1 MATMTHGSQ
10 DTIHLSGQRSDAQP
24 SPLQAATWAIWDTV
38 CSKTFAI
45 GAMVGAALMYAGL
58 RAAQA
63 YLSTDQDTDHPF

>member
-10 DTIHLSGQRSDAQP
+10 DTIHPSGRGSDEQP
-24 SPLQAATWAIWDTV
+24 STLQAVTWAVWDTV
-38 CSKTFAI
+38 WSKTFAI
-45 GAMVGAALMYAGL
+45 GTLVGAALMYASI